1 MWASTAL
8 KSNIRSKVAE
18 EEHRDHPSKL
28 SYIEM
33 GRSILKDKDLKEMKE
48 LGYFSDKVKV

>member
-8 KSNIRSKVAE
+8 KSNIRSKAAE
-18 EEHRDHPSKL
+18 EEHGDRPSK
-28 SYIEM
+28 SINIEM